1 MVDKLL
7 DRVTPKID
15 QALDKVDLSSRNSK
29 LAVTG
34 LAALGA
40 LYVGKTALCALK
52 CTVSSM
58 LQPGNLCSRYQGGW
72 AVVTYASDGLGKEY
86 ALKLAEQG
94 FDVVL
99 MVDNQAR
106 GDQVAR

>member
-1 MVDKLL
+1 M

-58 LQPGNLCSRYQGGW
+58 L
-72 AVVTYASDGLGKEY
+72 
-86 ALKLAEQG
+86 
-94 FDVVL
+94 
-99 MVDNQAR
+99 
-106 GDQVAR
+106 